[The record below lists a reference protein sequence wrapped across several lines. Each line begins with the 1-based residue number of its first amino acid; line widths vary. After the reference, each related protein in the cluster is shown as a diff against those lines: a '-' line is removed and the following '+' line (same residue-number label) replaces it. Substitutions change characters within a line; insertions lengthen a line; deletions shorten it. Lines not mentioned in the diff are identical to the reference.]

1 MKLNFEY
8 QRLIQYQEKRLLILS
23 GYNNFSINIS
33 CLTIDKITIALSNFS
48 LAKKNLEI
56 PPHINSMC
64 KK

>member
-1 MKLNFEY
+1 MYTNEIEFRISKINSVS
-8 QRLIQYQEKRLLILS
+8 REK
-23 GYNNFSINIS
+23 YNNFSINIS